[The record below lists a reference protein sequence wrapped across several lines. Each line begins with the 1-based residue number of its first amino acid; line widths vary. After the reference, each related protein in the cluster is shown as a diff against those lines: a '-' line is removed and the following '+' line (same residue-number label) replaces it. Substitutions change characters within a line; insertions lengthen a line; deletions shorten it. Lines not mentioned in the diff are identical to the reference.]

1 MSFLIK
7 ENKVAVRI
15 CNETK
20 MPLIEPLSNKRK
32 EKESEEDI
40 GKLVHKGF
48 RYQSRTFGELRYLL
62 RAEPDLE
69 GRP

>member
-40 GKLVHKGF
+40 GKLQVVMNMTMTEWKALVTGLEIK
-48 RYQSRTFGELRYLL
+48 T
-62 RAEPDLE
+62 PMLE
-69 GRP
+69 G